1 MGIVALPTLKKLPC
15 FLHLKLALFQTAWF
29 ILKIFTFWFHNGT
42 LFFVHDLYVVSITQF
57 NSHIFW
63 KCVYLLYPQDSNTCD
78 PHDIPSPN
86 EFFMSK
92 GIFPQIHL
100 SILHSNIKYTVSLVS
115 RQKEFLN
122 HLEPSIVFAVSAFPS
137 NSCSLIIISYLAFFP
152 NQSLL
157 LTLAITEQR
166 LSKYHMETFFKV
178 LYIEFCELKSM
189 SINIFI

>member
-1 MGIVALPTLKKLPC
+1 MCTY
-15 FLHLKLALFQTAWF
+15 F
-29 ILKIFTFWFHNGT
+29 ILKIQTHAIHMTF
-42 LFFVHDLYVVSITQF
+42 LVPMSSSCPKAFF
-57 NSHIFW
+57 
-63 KCVYLLYPQDSNTCD
+63 
-78 PHDIPSPN
+78 
-86 EFFMSK
+86 
-92 GIFPQIHL
+92 QIHL

>member
-1 MGIVALPTLKKLPC
+1 MICSCFIFRALLMGILALPTLKKLPC
-15 FLHLKLALFQTAWF
+15 FFHLKLALFQTAWF

-42 LFFVHDLYVVSITQF
+42 LLFVHDLYVVSITQF

-122 HLEPSIVFAVSAFPS
+122 HL
-137 NSCSLIIISYLAFFP
+137 
-152 NQSLL
+152 
-157 LTLAITEQR
+157 
-166 LSKYHMETFFKV
+166 
-178 LYIEFCELKSM
+178 
-189 SINIFI
+189 